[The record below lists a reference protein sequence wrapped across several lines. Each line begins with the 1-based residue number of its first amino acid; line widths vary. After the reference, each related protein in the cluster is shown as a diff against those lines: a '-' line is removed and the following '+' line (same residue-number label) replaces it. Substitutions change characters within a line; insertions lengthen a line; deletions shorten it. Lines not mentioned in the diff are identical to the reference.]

1 MESNISWRHMES
13 SPELTKIINEKLDKL
28 EKCSDRLSSLNIII
42 SREGNAQQHSHRD
55 SIELQIKM
63 RKMSMFIIKEEG
75 YDLQAMIDKCFDI
88 AKRKIK
94 ELESKVRDIRR
105 K

>member
-1 MESNISWRHMES
+1 MQSNISWRHMEG
-13 SPELTKIINEKLDKL
+13 SPAITAIINEKLLKL
-28 EKCSDRLSSLNIII
+28 EKCSERLSSIDIII
-42 SREGNAQQHSHRD
+42 AMEGNAQRNSHRE

-75 YDLQAMIDKCFDI
+75 YDLQAMVDECFDI

-94 ELESKVRDIRR
+94 ELESKVRDTRR